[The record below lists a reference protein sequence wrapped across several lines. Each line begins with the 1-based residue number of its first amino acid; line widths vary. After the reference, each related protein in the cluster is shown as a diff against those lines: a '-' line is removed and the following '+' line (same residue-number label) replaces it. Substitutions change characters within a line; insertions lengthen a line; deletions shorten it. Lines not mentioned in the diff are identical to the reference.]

1 MLAARVLV
9 RRPPVI
15 SAVRQIVYRAMEST
29 SPSTTTKRVK
39 LSPDAEGYKLSDEA
53 SRSSAEP
60 LSPEKRASS
69 ADPPQA
75 TPTDSLVNP
84 SAAEACTNG
93 SESISKVWKPLVW
106 VDCEMTGLNVYEDN
120 IIEICC
126 LITDGHLNL
135 VDEVGYES
143 TVYVPRAKLDA
154 MDEWCLEHHGDSGL
168 IDKVLAHRE
177 KTIDVVEAEL
187 LQYLSKHIAPKAGVL
202 AGNTIHM
209 DRFFM
214 NREMPKVLDYLH
226 YRIVDVSSIMEI
238 GFRHNPALMKKF
250 PKKKGAH
257 TARAD
262 ILESLDQLRWYR
274 DNYFVQPEQKDENA
288 GQKEKAEPHEQ
299 PTHTVAVDLSSLV

>member
-1 MLAARVLV
+1 MLAAKVLV
-9 RRPPVI
+9 RRPPVLL
-15 SAVRQIVYRAMEST
+15 AVRQIAYRAMEPAF
-29 SPSTTTKRVK
+29 PSTTTKRVK
-39 LSPDAEGYKLSDEA
+39 LSPDAEGYKFSDEVL
-53 SRSSAEP
+53 RSSAEP
-60 LSPEKRASS
+60 LSPEKRATS

-75 TPTDSLVNP
+75 TTTDSHVKP
-84 SAAEACTNG
+84 PAAESCTNS
-93 SESISKVWKPLVW
+93 SEGISKVWKPLVW

-126 LITDGHLNL
+126 LITDGHLKL

-226 YRIVDVSSIMEI
+226 YRIVDVSSIMEV

-274 DNYFVQPEQKDENA
+274 DNYFVQPEQKDEPS
-288 GQKEKAEPHEQ
+288 GQKEKSEPREQ